1 MNTSSCVP
9 AHKQTD
15 PAKKPGQIKNDIVV
29 VKATPERPKDVTLGD
44 YIERKEVDYAPK
56 LTFNEWFTKNWD
68 WSLPLHQEDIE
79 EVWYASRENM

>member
-1 MNTSSCVP
+1 MSSRLYQAPEKASSCIP

-15 PAKKPGQIKNDIVV
+15 PAKKPGQIRH
-29 VKATPERPKDVTLGD
+29 AVTLAD
-44 YIERKEVDYAPK
+44 YIERKEVAYAPK

-68 WSLPLHQEDIE
+68 WSRPLHQEDIE